1 MKSKFLSLLKDF
13 CLLSLLLLLGCS
25 KDSAT
30 ESPQLPERPNDV
42 EPLPETVELAEGVVQ
57 LNNAQ
62 LAFVTDIDEGN
73 TQLSFHNSLPE
84 EYLPKVGELLL
95 QMTPTEELPYG
106 FVGRVTRITQQNGNY
121 VVETEAPTLTEV
133 FDKLYTEGEMQS
145 MAETR
150 AKDSEGYYTI
160 GLNVGGEIKD
170 TNIRL
175 DGSYSAGFRPRQK
188 VTIDKAKQKNDILFE
203 FDTKQ
208 TSKLT
213 LSISEECGFDK
224 SINLGKGTVLSLTTA
239 GLPIAACLQPYIAAS
254 ASAERGVEVGLS
266 VTERNSYSVEKSG
279 SLLPV
284 VKRTKESF
292 SIDPSFDL
300 NSKISAECYAGVGLR
315 VEFRLFGRSD
325 MAIGVGPEVGFK
337 ASGNIDMQ
345 FIKDYEGNDSEYDLL
360 KDCSATVGGAARLSA
375 YANGSAFGQG
385 EWEKTL
391 AEKEFNQKTYYLIPS
406 FENASCTTEDNVVSA
421 RATVGRDLLLK
432 ADVGIAAWRGNKPSY
447 GKAYPYQFEQEFSHN
462 PITDQFSADN
472 DAEYW
477 TYAKIGS
484 SYVKGVKLEDDES
497 DLREMLIKFYHDTGG
512 DNWTHNDNWCSDKP
526 IDEWYGIDYNGK
538 KLQIILY
545 YNNLTGAGDLS
556 GCTALENLYCYYNQ
570 LTSLNVSGCTALY
583 ALLCYDNRLTA
594 IDVSDCT
601 ALGYLHCYNNQ
612 LTSLNV
618 SSCTAL
624 TVLDC
629 GGNQLASLNVSGFT
643 ALKGLRCEHN
653 QLTSLDVSG
662 CTALTWLDC
671 EHNQL
676 TSLDVSGYT
685 AMTWLD
691 CDDNQLTSLNVSDCT
706 ALTELYYYDN
716 QLTSLDVSGCT
727 ALTELYYYDNQLTS
741 LDVSGCTALKSLYYP
756 NHQLT
761 SLDVSGCTAL
771 EELVCY
777 DNQLT
782 SLNVSG
788 CTALEDL
795 DCYDNQLTSLD
806 VSGCTALVELWCYGN
821 QLTSLNVSGC
831 TALEKLVCEDNQLT
845 SLNVSG
851 CTALE
856 YLDCE
861 DNPITQQVTA
871 EFERIESFY
880 CDIRYIYLRPSSLLW
895 FYNYSDH
902 HGWYYPDEPKSGYTY
917 GGWDG
922 TN

>member
-1 MKSKFLSLLKDF
+1 MKPNFFSRFGHF

-62 LAFVTDIDEGN
+62 LAFVANIDEGN
-73 TQLSFHNSLPE
+73 TQLSFHNTLPE

-160 GLNVGGEIKD
+160 GLNLGGEIKD
-170 TNIRL
+170 TDIRL

-254 ASAERGVEVGLS
+254 ASAERGVEVGIS
-266 VTERNSYSVEKSG
+266 FTERNSYSIEKSG
-279 SLLPV
+279 ILLPV
-284 VKRTKESF
+284 IKRTKESF

-300 NSKISAECYAGVGLR
+300 TSKISAECYAGVGLR

-337 ASGNIDMQ
+337 ASGNIDLQ
-345 FIKDYEGNDSEYDLL
+345 LIEDFDGNDSEYELL

-375 YANGSAFGQG
+375 YANGSAFGQDK
-385 EWEKTL
+385 WEKTL

-406 FENASCTTEDNVVSA
+406 FDNASCTTEDNIVSA
-421 RATVGRDLLLK
+421 RATVGRDLLFK
-432 ADVGIAAWRGNKPSY
+432 ADVGIAAWKGNKPSY

-462 PITDQFSADN
+462 PITDQFSAD
-472 DAEYW
+472 DEAEYW
-477 TYAKIGS
+477 TYAKIGNF
-484 SYVKGVKLEDDES
+484 YVKGVKIEEKDK
-497 DLREMLIKFYHDTGG
+497 LREMLIKFYHDTGG
-512 DNWTHNDNWCSDKP
+512 DNWTHKDNWCSDKP
-526 IDEWYGIDYNGK
+526 INNWYGVDYNGK
-538 KLQIILY
+538 TLRIYLY
-545 YNNLTGAGDLS
+545 SNNLTGAGDLS
-556 GCTALENLYCYYNQ
+556 GCTALVE
-570 LTSLNVSGCTALY
+570 
-583 ALLCYDNRLTA
+583 
-594 IDVSDCT
+594 
-601 ALGYLHCYNNQ
+601 
-612 LTSLNV
+612 
-618 SSCTAL
+618 
-624 TVLDC
+624 
-629 GGNQLASLNVSGFT
+629 
-643 ALKGLRCEHN
+643 
-653 QLTSLDVSG
+653 
-662 CTALTWLDC
+662 
-671 EHNQL
+671 
-676 TSLDVSGYT
+676 
-685 AMTWLD
+685 LD
-691 CDDNQLTSLNVSDCT
+691 CD
-706 ALTELYYYDN
+706 
-716 QLTSLDVSGCT
+716 
-727 ALTELYYYDNQLTS
+727 
-741 LDVSGCTALKSLYYP
+741 K
-756 NHQLT
+756 
-761 SLDVSGCTAL
+761 
-771 EELVCY
+771 
-777 DNQLT
+777 NQLT

-788 CTALEDL
+788 CTALERL
-795 DCYDNQLTSLD
+795 DCTDNQLSSLNI
-806 VSGCTALVELWCYGN
+806 SGCTVLVELYCD
-821 QLTSLNVSGC
+821 
-831 TALEKLVCEDNQLT
+831 DNQLT
-845 SLNVSG
+845 SLNISGCTALKWLKCEDNLLTSLYVSD

-856 YLDCE
+856 YLFCGG
-861 DNPITQQVTA
+861 NPITQPITA
-871 EFERIESFY
+871 EFERIGLFSYDERYSY
-880 CDIRYIYLRPSSLLW
+880 SRKWDDNTARYIDVWY
-895 FYNYSDH
+895 YNYSDH

-917 GGWDG
+917 DGWDG
-922 TN
+922 YN